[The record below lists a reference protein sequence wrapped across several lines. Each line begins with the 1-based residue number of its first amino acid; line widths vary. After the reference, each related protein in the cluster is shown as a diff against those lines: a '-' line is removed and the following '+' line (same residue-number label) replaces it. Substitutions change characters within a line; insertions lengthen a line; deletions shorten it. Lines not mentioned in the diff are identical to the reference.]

1 MPGIAPGTGD
11 TATTGSSPCLLGI
24 MELVLRADGTEQ
36 VANSAVLLTTPNQQQ
51 RPRSDRNSFHP
62 GGTGSLQTQGGAAT
76 TAHLMKG
83 SITTCRGHQSF
94 KARLTE
100 RAAGQV

>member
-36 VANSAVLLTTPNQQQ
+36 EVNSAVLLTTPNQQQ
-51 RPRSDRNSFHP
+51 TQRSDRNSFHL
-62 GGTGSLQTQGGAAT
+62 GEQEASK
-76 TAHLMKG
+76 H
-83 SITTCRGHQSF
+83 R
-94 KARLTE
+94 E
-100 RAAGQV
+100 GQLELRT

>member
-51 RPRSDRNSFHP
+51 RPRSDRNSFHL
-62 GGTGSLQTQGGAAT
+62 GEQEASRHREGQLQLRT
-76 TAHLMKG
+76 
-83 SITTCRGHQSF
+83 
-94 KARLTE
+94 
-100 RAAGQV
+100 